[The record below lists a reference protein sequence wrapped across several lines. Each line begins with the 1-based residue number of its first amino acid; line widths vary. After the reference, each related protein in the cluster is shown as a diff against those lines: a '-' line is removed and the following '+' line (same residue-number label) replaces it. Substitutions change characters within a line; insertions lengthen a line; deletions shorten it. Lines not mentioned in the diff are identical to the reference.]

1 MKDKKKDQQKKLPG
15 KTTATMKLKDL
26 PSKGADRVQGG
37 GINPILISTNSVPNA
52 ALSPTGYTIRR
63 R

>member
-15 KTTATMKLKDL
+15 KTTATAKLKDL
-26 PSKGADRVQGG
+26 PSKGADRVRG
-37 GINPILISTNSVPNA
+37 GINRWGETNATSNA
-52 ALSPTGYTIRR
+52 ALSPTSYTIRR